1 MVPGIPLA
9 GKPPSRVRKLP
20 LLVLTIVAAG
30 FAALGLV
37 QARTDAP
44 TFDEP
49 VYVSAGLA
57 AVLHHDVTLNDEHP
71 PLPKVL
77 AVLPVLLARPVVPA
91 NGGWS
96 GNDEQSYAARFVAA
110 QLASGKLREVTF
122 ASRLV
127 PLAETVGVAFVLFGM
142 AGELSG
148 PVAGLLAGMLWLAS
162 PLVLGIGHLDG
173 TDVPFALGVALSSW
187 ALLRWLRLRDLRA
200 LVWLGL
206 ALAAAAETQVT
217 GLLVVAAALA
227 VIVVSSWRSGVRPA
241 LMRAALAGAIVWG
254 VVWAVYLVL
263 DPALAWQLPLL
274 IPRPYLDG
282 IRYLAVN
289 DTSGSAAY
297 VAGIAYTGGRW
308 WYWPVSLAIKWPGTS
323 LLLLLAGVIGCWR
336 LPPDTRRRAALAVA
350 LPAVLIAAFTLAMPK
365 DIGVRYLLPVLA
377 LWAAAAAAGLV
388 SATQAVR
395 GAGRRQLT
403 GSVLAALLGAAV
415 LSTAASSPASLAW
428 TAWPFRPGYT
438 MATDS
443 NVDWGQGLYVL
454 QAWSASRDPWVAYF
468 GPRGITTADIPG
480 ARSLLGADPARVA
493 GWVAVSVT
501 ALNSANRSS
510 LAWLRGWCP
519 VGILDQ
525 TILLYHF
532 SQPPATTS
540 TRPLPPKPAE
550 LCPGQWSAPAR

>member
-1 MVPGIPLA
+1 
-9 GKPPSRVRKLP
+9 VRKLP
-20 LLVLTIVAAG
+20 LLVLAFVAAG
-30 FAALGLV
+30 FLAFGL
-37 QARTDAP
+37 AEAKADAP

-57 AVLHHDVTLNDEHP
+57 ALLHHDVTLNDEHP

-77 AVLPVLLARPVVPA
+77 AALPVLIARPVVPA

-110 QLASGKLREVTF
+110 QLAAGKLREVTF

-127 PLAETVGVAFVLFGM
+127 PLAETAGVAFVLFGV

-173 TDVPFALGVALSSW
+173 TDVPFALGVALSAW

-206 ALAAAAETQVT
+206 ALAAAAETQIT

-227 VIVVSSWRSGVRPA
+227 VVVGSGWRSGVRPA

-254 VVWAVYLVL
+254 GVWAVYLVL
-263 DPALAWQLPLL
+263 DPALIWQLPLL

-282 IRYLAVN
+282 IRYLALN

-323 LLLLLAGVIGCWR
+323 LLLLVSGVIGCWR
-336 LPPDTRRRAALAVA
+336 LPPDPRRRAALAVA
-350 LPAVLIAAFTLAMPK
+350 LPAVLITAFTMAMPK
-365 DIGVRYLLPVLA
+365 DIGVRYLLPVMA
-377 LWAAAAAAGLV
+377 LWTAAGAAGLV
-388 SATQAVR
+388 SVIRTA
-395 GAGRRQLT
+395 RRQLAT
-403 GSVLAALLGAAV
+403 SAVAVLVGAAAL
-415 LSTAASSPASLAW
+415 STVVSFPGSLAW
-428 TAWPFRPGYT
+428 TAWPFRPGYA

-443 NVDWGQGLYVL
+443 NVDWGQGLYAL
-454 QAWSASRDPWVAYF
+454 QSWSASRDPWVAYF
-468 GPRGITTADIPG
+468 GPRGITIAGIPG

-532 SQPPATTS
+532 SQPPATTLA
-540 TRPLPPKPAE
+540 RQLPPEPAA
-550 LCPGQWSAPAR
+550 LCPGQWSSPAR